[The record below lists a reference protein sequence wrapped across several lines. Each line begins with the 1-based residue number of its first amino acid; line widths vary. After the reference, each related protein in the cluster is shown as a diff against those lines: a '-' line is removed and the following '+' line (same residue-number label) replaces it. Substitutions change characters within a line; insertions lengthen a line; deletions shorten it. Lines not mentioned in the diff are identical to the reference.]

1 MNIKS
6 FLKLAEIQTK
16 VASVVPL
23 LLGSL
28 IAIYRY
34 NSFNIINFIVM
45 FVSLLCI
52 DMATTVINN
61 YIDYKRAIKKH
72 GYGYEEHNA
81 IVRYSIKESH
91 VAFIIG
97 SLLIIALGFGVI
109 LYLRTNII
117 VLLLG
122 ALSFF
127 IGITYSFGP
136 IPISRT
142 PLGELLSGTFMGG
155 IILFIAIYIHIVDQ
169 NIINIAVLERTVNIS
184 FDFKEIII
192 IILLSIPTISGIAN
206 IMLANNICDRE
217 DDIEN
222 RRYTL
227 PVYVGNKLALKIF
240 KWIYYIAFLD
250 LVALI
255 IIRVEPVLS
264 ILSLLTFFIVNRN
277 IRIFEAEHIKNK
289 TFVLSVKN
297 FLIINGVRVLVYGV
311 SVLVFKL

>member
-6 FLKLAEIQTK
+6 FFKLAEIQTK
-16 VASVVPL
+16 VASVVPF

-34 NSFNIINFIVM
+34 SSFNIINFIIM

-61 YIDYKRAIKKH
+61 YVDYKRAIKKY

-81 IVRYSIKESH
+81 IVRYNIKENH
-91 VAFIIG
+91 VVSVIGALLFI
-97 SLLIIALGFGVI
+97 AMGFGVI

-122 ALSFF
+122 AFSFF
-127 IGITYSFGP
+127 IGVIYSFGP

-142 PLGELLSGTFMGG
+142 PLGELLSGIFMGG
-155 IILFIAIYIHIVDQ
+155 IILFIAIYIHIIDK
-169 NIINIAVLERTVNIS
+169 NIINIAVVETNINLA
-184 FDFKEIII
+184 FEFKEIII

-227 PVYVGNKLALKIF
+227 PVYVGNKLALKIY
-240 KWIYYIAFLD
+240 KWIYYIAYLD

-255 IIRVEPVLS
+255 IIRAEPVFS

-277 IRIFEAEHIKNK
+277 IRIFEAEHIKSK

-297 FLIINGVRVLVYGV
+297 FLIINGVRVLAYGV
-311 SVLVFKL
+311 SILAFKL

>member
-16 VASVVPL
+16 VASVIPL
-23 LLGSL
+23 LLGSF

-34 NSFNIINFIVM
+34 NNFNTINFIVM

-52 DMATTVINN
+52 DMDTTIINN

-81 IVRYSIKESH
+81 IVRYNIKESH
-91 VAFIIG
+91 VVSVIG
-97 SLLIIALGFGVI
+97 ILLIIAMGFGVI

-127 IGITYSFGP
+127 IGVIYSFGP

-142 PLGELLSGTFMGG
+142 PLGELLSGIFMGG
-155 IILFIAIYIHIVDQ
+155 IILFIAIYIHVIDK
-169 NIINIAVLERTVNIS
+169 NIINIAIVERNINIS
-184 FDFKEIII
+184 FDFKEMILM
-192 IILLSIPTISGIAN
+192 ILLSIPTISGIAN

-240 KWIYYIAFLD
+240 KWIYYIAYID
-250 LVALI
+250 LIVLI
-255 IIRVEPVLS
+255 IIRVEPILS
-264 ILSLLTFFIVNRN
+264 LLSLLTFIIVNKN
-277 IRIFEAEHIKNK
+277 IKTFENEHIKSK
-289 TFVLSVKN
+289 TFALSVKN
-297 FLIINGVRVLVYGV
+297 FLLLNGIRVLIYGI
-311 SVLVFKL
+311 SVLILK

>member
-6 FLKLAEIQTK
+6 FFKLAEIQTK
-16 VASVVPL
+16 VASVVPF

-81 IVRYSIKESH
+81 IVRYNIKESQ
-91 VAFIIG
+91 VVSVIG
-97 SLLIIALGFGVI
+97 TLLVIAMGFGVI
-109 LYLRTNII
+109 LYLRTNVII
-117 VLLLG
+117 LLLG

-127 IGITYSFGP
+127 IGIIYSFGP

-142 PLGELLSGTFMGG
+142 PLGELLSGIFMGG
-155 IILFIAIYIHIVDQ
+155 IILFIAIYIHIIDK
-169 NIINIAVLERTVNIS
+169 NIINIVVLETNINIA
-184 FDFKEIII
+184 FNFKEIII

-240 KWIYYIAFLD
+240 KWIYYIAYID
-250 LVALI
+250 LLVLI
-255 IIRVEPVLS
+255 IMRVEPVLS
-264 ILSLLTFFIVNRN
+264 ILSLLTFIIVNRN
-277 IRIFEAEHIKNK
+277 IGTFEGEHVKSK
-289 TFVLSVKN
+289 TFILSVKN

-311 SVLVFKL
+311 SVLAFKF